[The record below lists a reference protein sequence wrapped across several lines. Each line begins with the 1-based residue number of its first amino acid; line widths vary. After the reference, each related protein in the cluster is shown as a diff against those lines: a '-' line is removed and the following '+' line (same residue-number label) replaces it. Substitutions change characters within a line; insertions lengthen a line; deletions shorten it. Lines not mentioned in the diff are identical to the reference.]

1 MALREAWWFHT
12 VSETLQDA
20 IKPLRERGVFREDC
34 LSALCEFRSDTPFT
48 GRLAAGLGDG
58 VGPPGRVNI
67 IVAITSGLYGLP
79 LESAKSFFGA
89 ALLWHRLNCPGK
101 ASAESLPLSN

>member
-67 IVAITSGLYGLP
+67 IVAITSGAVWPSTRICEELFWGC
-79 LESAKSFFGA
+79 SFM
-89 ALLWHRLNCPGK
+89 
-101 ASAESLPLSN
+101 ASP